1 METRTSVKVF
11 NIAPRNNVIISN
23 TLNNA
28 LKTSLNN
35 ILSAVLNETNLY
47 IGSHYVIYNEGF
59 NFKKEN
65 VENFNNNWKED
76 GF

>member
-23 TLNNA
+23 T
-28 LKTSLNN
+28 LNN

>member
-1 METRTSVKVF
+1 METRTNVKVF
-11 NIAPRNNVIISN
+11 NIVPRNNVIISN
-23 TLNNA
+23 A
-28 LKTSLNN
+28 LKTSLRN
-35 ILSAVLNETNLY
+35 ILSTALNETNLY
-47 IGSHYVIYNEGF
+47 IGLHYVIYNEGF

>member
-23 TLNNA
+23 TLR
-28 LKTSLNN
+28 S
-35 ILSAVLNETNLY
+35 ILSAALNETNLY